1 MVKNGVFVQRFIN
14 GARLTYVYS
23 ISQNKPH
30 MIFQK
35 IEKEIIMKKRPIY
48 LLSLMLL
55 GVFMIACDKNDNDTL
70 TFDNQNV
77 ELFVDEST
85 TVKVSGGVA
94 PYTVKAADETIVE
107 ATVTGNV
114 ITLKALKEGTTTVKV
129 TDSNDIVGTIGV
141 KVTKDPFE
149 AEKEDATVRVAWDTI
164 KIVQGTDAGQYMLTK
179 EVDKTVTFT
188 WTEEAETTLQEGEAE
203 VDSFVLTFK
212 DPKDLIG
219 AVEEDE
225 EAAASR
231 AEQQVATGTL
241 TITLDGEVS
250 EHDVA
255 SWRLV
260 QAQPAEGE
268 EADTYWIAFTANG
281 KEGLVV
287 APLTEPA
294 Q

>member
-1 MVKNGVFVQRFIN
+1 MQRFLN

-30 MIFQK
+30 MIVQK

-94 PYTVKAADETIVE
+94 PYTVKAADETIAE

-149 AEKEDATVRVAWDTI
+149 EEKEDATVRVAWDTI

-179 EVDKTVTFT
+179 AEDKTVTFT

-231 AEQQVATGTL
+231 AEQQVAAGTL

-268 EADTYWIAFTANG
+268 EANTYWIAFTANS

>member
-1 MVKNGVFVQRFIN
+1 
-14 GARLTYVYS
+14 
-23 ISQNKPH
+23 

-94 PYTVKAADETIVE
+94 PYTVKAADETIAE

-114 ITLKALKEGTTTVKV
+114 ITLKALKEGTTTLKV
-129 TDSNDIVGTIGV
+129 TDNNDIVGTIGV

-149 AEKEDATVRVAWDTI
+149 EEKEDATVRVAWDTI
-164 KIVQGTDAGQYMLTK
+164 KIVQGTDAGQYVLTK
-179 EVDKTVTFT
+179 AEDKTVTFT
-188 WTEEAETTLQEGEAE
+188 WTEEAEAALQEGETE

-225 EAAASR
+225 EAVASR
-231 AEQQVATGTL
+231 AEQQVAAGTL

-268 EADTYWIAFTANG
+268 EANTYWIAFTANS

>member
-1 MVKNGVFVQRFIN
+1 MQRFIN

-30 MIFQK
+30 MIVQK

-107 ATVTGNV
+107 ATVTGSE
-114 ITLKALKEGTTTVKV
+114 ITLKVLKEGTTTLKV

>member
-1 MVKNGVFVQRFIN
+1 M
-14 GARLTYVYS
+14 YS

-107 ATVTGNV
+107 ATVTGSE
-114 ITLKALKEGTTTVKV
+114 ITLKVLKEGTTTVKV

>member
-1 MVKNGVFVQRFIN
+1 MQRFIN

-107 ATVTGNV
+107 ATVTGSE
-114 ITLKALKEGTTTVKV
+114 ITLKVLKEGTTTVKV

-149 AEKEDATVRVAWDTI
+149 EEKEDATVRVAWDTI

>member
-1 MVKNGVFVQRFIN
+1 MQRFIN

-107 ATVTGNV
+107 ATVTGSE
-114 ITLKALKEGTTTVKV
+114 ITLKVLKEGTTTLKV

>member
-1 MVKNGVFVQRFIN
+1 MQRFIN

-107 ATVTGNV
+107 ATVTGSE
-114 ITLKALKEGTTTVKV
+114 ITLKVLKEGTTTVKV

>member
-1 MVKNGVFVQRFIN
+1 MQRFIN

-107 ATVTGNV
+107 ATVTGSE
-114 ITLKALKEGTTTVKV
+114 ITLKVLKEGTTTVKV

-231 AEQQVATGTL
+231 AEQQVAAGTL

>member
-1 MVKNGVFVQRFIN
+1 VQRFVN

-107 ATVTGNV
+107 ATVTGSE
-114 ITLKALKEGTTTVKV
+114 ITLKVLKEGTTTVKV

-164 KIVQGTDAGQYMLTK
+164 KIVQGIDAGQYMLTK

>member
-107 ATVTGNV
+107 ATVTGSE
-114 ITLKALKEGTTTVKV
+114 ITLKVLKEGTTTVKV

-149 AEKEDATVRVAWDTI
+149 EEKEDATVRVAWDTI

>member
-1 MVKNGVFVQRFIN
+1 MQRFVN

-30 MIFQK
+30 MIVQK

-77 ELFVDEST
+77 ELFIDETT
-85 TVKVSGGVA
+85 TVKVSGGAA
-94 PYTVKAADETIVE
+94 PYTVKAADETIAE

-114 ITLKALKEGTTTVKV
+114 ITLKALKEGTTTLKV
-129 TDSNDIVGTIGV
+129 TDNNDIVGTIGV

-149 AEKEDATVRVAWDTI
+149 EEKEDATVRVAWDTI
-164 KIVQGTDAGQYMLTK
+164 KIVQGTDVGQYVLTK
-179 EVDKTVTFT
+179 AEDKTVTFT
-188 WTEEAETTLQEGEAE
+188 WTEEAEAALQEGETE

-225 EAAASR
+225 EAVASR
-231 AEQQVATGTL
+231 AEQQVAAGTL

-260 QAQPAEGE
+260 QAQPAEEGA
-268 EADTYWIAFTANG
+268 ADTYWIAFTANS

>member
-1 MVKNGVFVQRFIN
+1 MQRFVN

-107 ATVTGNV
+107 ATVTGSE
-114 ITLKALKEGTTTVKV
+114 ITLKVLKEGTTTVKV

-164 KIVQGTDAGQYMLTK
+164 KIVQGTDVGQYVLTK
-179 EVDKTVTFT
+179 AEDKTVTFT
-188 WTEEAETTLQEGEAE
+188 WTEEAEAALQEGETE

-231 AEQQVATGTL
+231 AEQQVAAGTL

>member
-1 MVKNGVFVQRFIN
+1 
-14 GARLTYVYS
+14 
-23 ISQNKPH
+23 
-30 MIFQK
+30 
-35 IEKEIIMKKRPIY
+35 
-48 LLSLMLL
+48 
-55 GVFMIACDKNDNDTL
+55 
-70 TFDNQNV
+70 
-77 ELFVDEST
+77 
-85 TVKVSGGVA
+85 
-94 PYTVKAADETIVE
+94 
-107 ATVTGNV
+107 
-114 ITLKALKEGTTTVKV
+114 VKV

-231 AEQQVATGTL
+231 AEQQVAAGTL

-268 EADTYWIAFTANG
+268 EANTYWIAFTANS

>member
-1 MVKNGVFVQRFIN
+1 MQRFVN

-107 ATVTGNV
+107 ATVTGSE
-114 ITLKALKEGTTTVKV
+114 ITLKVLKEGTTTVKV

>member
-1 MVKNGVFVQRFIN
+1 MQRFIN

-260 QAQPAEGE
+260 QAQPAEEGV
-268 EADTYWIAFTANG
+268 ADTYWIAFTANS